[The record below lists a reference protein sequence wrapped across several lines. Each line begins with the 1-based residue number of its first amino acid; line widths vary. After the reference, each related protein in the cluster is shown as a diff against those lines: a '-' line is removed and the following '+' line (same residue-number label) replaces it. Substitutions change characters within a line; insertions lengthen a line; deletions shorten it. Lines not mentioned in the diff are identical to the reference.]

1 MAGGNSKKLLLWKWC
16 GSGRTGRGTSVVVVV
31 LVVAGSKNMN
41 IMVIADSCGNHTSF
55 CLWWQ
60 QSSWAGGKAV
70 AKVLEARM
78 DCCGFL

>member
-1 MAGGNSKKLLLWKWC
+1 MATAKSCCCGSGS
-16 GSGRTGRGTSVVVVV
+16 GSGRTDRGTSVVVVV

-41 IMVIADSCGNHTSF
+41 IMVIADSCGNHTSC

-60 QSSWAGGKAV
+60 QSSWAGSGKEV
-70 AKVLEARM
+70 AKVLEARI